1 VKKQI
6 LLFTFTVLF
15 IGFSVADISAQEKR
29 AQTTMKFLSTSLDA
43 RAAGM
48 GDSHTAIQTGAT
60 AMFYNPASMAQMP
73 YKLSITGGHLEWIA
87 DIKYNSAGVAYRP
100 SDGRYGVVGLHVAAV
115 DYGEFQE
122 TILADN
128 ERGYLDLGTFSPTS
142 ISLGVSYAIALSSE
156 FMIGTNVK
164 YVSLDLAN
172 AVTGFENGNGNGN
185 GDNYSR
191 TEFRANSVAV
201 DFGLLY
207 RVGFESLKFAMS
219 VRNFSPEVTFDEET
233 TELPLTFRIGL
244 SMDLFDLTDLN
255 PDMHSLLFSVD
266 ANRPRDFY
274 EQIMVGAEYSFMN
287 RFALRGGYVFPTDES
302 NLSAGVGIRQPIGNS
317 ALNVDYSYT
326 TFGIFENVQRLSVQ
340 FSF

>member
-1 VKKQI
+1 MKKQL
-6 LLFTFTVLF
+6 LLFTFTALF
-15 IGFSVADISAQEKR
+15 IGFNVADSFAQEKR

-48 GDSHTAIQTGAT
+48 GDSHTAMQTGAT

-73 YKLSITGGHLEWIA
+73 YKLSVTGGHLEWIA
-87 DIKYNSAGVAYRP
+87 DITYNSAGIAYRP
-100 SDGRYGVVGLHVAAV
+100 SDGRYGVVGLSIATV

-122 TILADN
+122 TVLA
-128 ERGYLDLGTFSPTS
+128 ETEQGYLDLGTFSPTS
-142 ISLGVSYAIALSSE
+142 ISVGLSYAIALSSE

-172 AVTGFENGNGNGN
+172 AVTGFDDNNDNGFA
-185 GDNYSR
+185 R
-191 TEFRANSVAV
+191 TEFRANTVAV
-201 DFGLLY
+201 DFGMLY
-207 RVGFESLKFAMS
+207 RIGFESLKFAMS
-219 VRNFSPEVTFDEET
+219 VRNFSPEVTYDFET
-233 TELPLTFRIGL
+233 TELPLTFRIGV
-244 SMDLFDLTDLN
+244 SMDLFDLTNLD
-255 PDMHSLLFSVD
+255 PDMHNLILSVD

-274 EQIMVGAEYSFMN
+274 EQIMVGTEYSFMN
-287 RFALRGGYVFPTDES
+287 RFAVRGGYVFPTDES

-317 ALNVDYSYT
+317 ALNIDYSYT